1 MRVVVIGAT
10 GHIGTFLVPRLVE
23 SGHDVVAVSRGTR
36 EPYRTSPL
44 WDRVERVRVD
54 RDAEDAAGTFADRIA
69 DLAPEV
75 VVDLV
80 CFTPESA
87 RHLVEGLRGRV
98 RHLVHIGSI
107 WTHGLS
113 TSLPLREDDP
123 KEPFGDYGVRKAE
136 IERYLIAES
145 RGGGVPST
153 VVHPGHIS
161 GGGWP
166 VITPLGNLDPAVW
179 TALATGGPLAV
190 PGSGSETMHHV
201 HADDVAQVV
210 QLAIAN
216 RETSVGE
223 SFHAVSER
231 ALSVRGFARAAAA
244 WFGREPRLEHL
255 DWDGFRAR
263 TEADHA
269 DASWEHLSRSH
280 VASIDKARDV
290 LGYAPRYTSE
300 EAAREAVEWMVRA
313 GDLDVPLPR

>member
-10 GHIGTFLVPRLVE
+10 GHIGTFLVPRLVD
-23 SGHDVVAVSRGTR
+23 SGHDVVAISRGTR
-36 EPYRTSPL
+36 EPYRPSPL
-44 WDRVERVRVD
+44 WDRVERIRVD

-69 DLAPEV
+69 ALSPEV
-75 VVDLV
+75 VIDLV
-80 CFTPESA
+80 CFTPASA

-98 RHLVHIGSI
+98 RHLVHVGSI

-113 TSLPLREDDP
+113 TALPLREDDP
-123 KEPFGDYGVRKAE
+123 KEPFGEYGVQKAE
-136 IERYLIAES
+136 IERYLIEES
-145 RGGGVPST
+145 RSGGLPAT

-166 VITPLGNLDPAVW
+166 VITPLGNLDPGVW
-179 TALATGGPLAV
+179 TALAAGTALAV

-210 QLAIAN
+210 QLAVAN
-216 RETSVGE
+216 RETAVGE

-231 ALSVRGFARAAAA
+231 ALSVRGFARAAAG
-244 WFGREPRLEHL
+244 WFGREPELEHVG
-255 DWDGFRAR
+255 WDDFRAR
-263 TEADHA
+263 TAPEHA

-280 VASIDKARDV
+280 VASIEKARDV

-300 EAAREAVEWMVRA
+300 EAAREAVEFMVRA
-313 GDLDVPLPR
+313 GELDVPLPR